1 MREYSRFHNKHYELV
16 TKIDEKV
23 TKSGNTPPGVN
34 KEDEFKDMI
43 DELQDFI
50 NLKSMLS
57 LAKHKNF
64 LLDSDDEDLDLRT

>member
-16 TKIDEKV
+16 VKIDEKV
-23 TKSGNTPPGVN
+23 TKSGNGPPGVN
-34 KEDEFKDMI
+34 KEDEFKAMI

-57 LAKHKNF
+57 LAK
-64 LLDSDDEDLDLRT
+64 